1 MLQIIGFYSLEGGSA
16 LYDDYG
22 QPSNLWVTGT
32 HIYGMVVIIANIKV
46 MYSTNS
52 HTFFSTLIIC
62 GSIAS
67 FYVMVFIESQLPFI
81 RHLYGL
87 FNYAMRIPAFYFIC
101 AFFILATSF
110 TEKLLHWTNT
120 YLTQNKEKKQ
130 EIAEMLLQYKKA
142 QESAMIRKGTAR
154 HMGFAFSGE
163 D

>member
-16 LYDDYG
+16 LYDDHG

-32 HIYGMVVIIANIKV
+32 HIYGMVVIITNLKV

-52 HTFFSTLIIC
+52 HTIFSTLIILA
-62 GSIAS
+62 SIAS
-67 FYVMVFIESQLPFI
+67 FYVMVYIESQMPFI
-81 RHLYGL
+81 HHLFGL
-87 FNYAMRIPAFYFIC
+87 FHQAMRIPAFYFIC

-110 TEKLLHWTNT
+110 SEKLLHWTNM
-120 YLTQNKEKKQ
+120 YMTQKKEKKQ
-130 EIAEMLLQYKKA
+130 EIQEMLLQYKKA